1 MCVPLQDSAIW
12 TPLLMRSVT
21 YSEGSYFVLILSK
34 FMYNVSL
41 RRESRKANQ
50 IPIFDLPTISP
61 LIYSFLRDSA
71 FYFFLCVVGII
82 STLRFP
88 DGS

>member
-1 MCVPLQDSAIW
+1 M
-12 TPLLMRSVT
+12 LMPSVAVL
-21 YSEGSYFVLILSK
+21 EGSYFVLILRK
-34 FMYNVSL
+34 FMYPVSL
-41 RRESRKANQ
+41 TRESRKADQ
-50 IPIFDLPTISP
+50 VPIFDLPTISP

-71 FYFFLCVVGII
+71 FYFFLCVVDII